1 LYVYI
6 GRGKKEDMQAKEA
19 EKNATVTASDP
30 VKLGVQTPAKKNSRG
45 GSNSSTERYNIY
57 N

>member
-45 GSNSSTERYNIY
+45 GSNSSTERYIIY